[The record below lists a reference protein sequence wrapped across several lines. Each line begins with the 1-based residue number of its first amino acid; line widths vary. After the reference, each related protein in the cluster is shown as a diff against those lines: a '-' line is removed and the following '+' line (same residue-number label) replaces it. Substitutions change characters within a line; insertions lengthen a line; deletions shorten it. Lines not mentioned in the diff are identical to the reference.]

1 MKKSDEIKA
10 QITAVKAEVEKLQ
23 AAEQFDDAA
32 AKAKTLKDLV
42 TEYHT
47 AVDME
52 SVEFND
58 FIDNKGP
65 LTPAPAK
72 ESTAKIVNRV
82 FNKLVFG
89 DIKVTANLKKWKITD
104 AEKPIADKII
114 NAAGSP
120 GQVGA
125 TPSKGGYLI
134 PTEQIEQL
142 LQFRR
147 SYTALKDF
155 CTVRIANSRNGKQPT
170 IGEENGVL
178 TNFEELNDINQS
190 DIDFG
195 EIQYN
200 CKDYGDII
208 PLANQ
213 LLQDV
218 NIDLMSVIGQRFA
231 RKSINTENAKI
242 LEILATLPPTM
253 VNTGYKGIQTALN
266 KTLDPA
272 ISAGATIFTNQTG
285 YDYLDNLTDN
295 NKRPLLTASLADPT
309 QYLFKG
315 RRVVMLKD
323 SLMPADTATE
333 GKTFAPFIVGSMADL
348 IHFFDRL
355 GVEIA
360 VSYEAGFTKYATYVR
375 AVERFDVQKVD
386 ADAMAYLKIDVG
398 D

>member
-10 QITAVKAEVEKLQ
+10 QIANVRAEVEKLQ

-32 AKAKTLKDLV
+32 AKAKTLRDLV

-52 SVEFND
+52 SAEFND

-65 LTPAPAK
+65 LTPTPAKAK
-72 ESTAKIVNRV
+72 ESTAKVVNRV

-89 DIKVTANLKKWKITD
+89 SIKNWQLTD
-104 AEKPIADKII
+104 NEKPIADKII
-114 NAAGSP
+114 NAAGTP

-155 CTVRIANSRNGKQPT
+155 CTVRIANSRNGQQPT

-178 TNFEELNDINQS
+178 TNFEELNEIHQS
-190 DIDFG
+190 DIDFAQ
-195 EIQYN
+195 IKYD

-208 PLANQ
+208 PIANQ

-253 VNTGYKGIQTALN
+253 VTTGYKGIQTALN

-323 SLMPADTATE
+323 SLLPADTTTTE
-333 GKTFAPFIVGSMADL
+333 GKTLAPFIVGSMADL
-348 IHFFDRL
+348 MHFFDRV

-360 VSYEAGFTKYATYVR
+360 VSTEAGFTKYVTLVR

-386 ADAMAYLKIDVG
+386 AEAMAYLKIDVG

>member
-10 QITAVKAEVEKLQ
+10 QIANVRAEVEKLQ

-32 AKAKTLKDLV
+32 TKAKTLKDLV

-47 AVDME
+47 AVAME
-52 SVEFND
+52 SAEFND

-65 LTPAPAK
+65 LTPTPAKAK

-89 DIKVTANLKKWKITD
+89 GIKDWKLTD
-104 AEKPIADKII
+104 DEKPIADKII

-155 CTVRIANSRNGKQPT
+155 CTVRIANSRNGQQPT

-178 TNFEELNDINQS
+178 TNFEELNEIHQS
-190 DIDFG
+190 DIDFAQ
-195 EIQYN
+195 IKYD

-208 PLANQ
+208 PIANQ

-323 SLMPADTATE
+323 SLLPADTTTTE
-333 GKTFAPFIVGSMADL
+333 GKTLAPFIVGSMSDL
-348 IHFFDRL
+348 VHFFDRV

-360 VSYEAGFTKYATYVR
+360 VSTEAGFTKYATLVR